1 MKGGV
6 ALSQE
11 NSSILRFSLEESVWF
26 QKGQEVDDLLSISLD
41 PNITIQEND
50 QYITIQG
57 SLELT
62 GEYNRTQNIQ
72 SEEEEVFKAPK
83 LVHSVLER
91 EEGVYEFLHHFP
103 IDITIPFSRV
113 QSVDDIEVEIET
125 FDYVFPERSCLNLT
139 AELSIAGLTTEEQDS
154 VEEEEDEEW
163 AAFYPVRDE
172 EADIAE
178 EQPDASQ
185 PAYEFVEQED
195 ELEALTRG
203 YGQRQPE
210 EEEEEE
216 IEITASSSTEEVS
229 FGDPE
234 EEIEAASYREASEDE
249 PERVEIEVPP
259 FQRISPLMEEEERV
273 SADSGLEEYEP
284 FELEVRKAPPE
295 KEDDWEDDDISQ
307 VPLFTEAD
315 VQEEPPP
322 FQTAPVADTR
332 QELKVSLFRS
342 EEETFPAEGIFDK
355 PVPESSE
362 LKLDESTAE
371 YAEKDESSS
380 DDDKGSKKKKGL
392 FAKKKSLTFT
402 EFFARKEE
410 ETHTKVKVCI
420 VQQGDTI
427 EKLSERYNVNV
438 HTLLKE
444 NHLEV
449 NQDVAEGQV
458 LYIPIKLAEK

>member
-62 GEYNRTQNIQ
+62 GEYNRTQNLQ

-139 AELSIAGLTTEEQDS
+139 AELSIAGLTTEEQDT
-154 VEEEEDEEW
+154 VEDENDEEW

-185 PAYEFVEQED
+185 PVYEFVEQED

-234 EEIEAASYREASEDE
+234 EDPEAASYREAAEDE
-249 PERVEIEVPP
+249 PERVEMEVAP

-295 KEDDWEDDDISQ
+295 KEDDWEDDDITQ

-332 QELKVSLFRS
+332 QELKVSLFRA
-342 EEETFPAEGIFDK
+342 EEETYPAEEVFDK

-380 DDDKGSKKKKGL
+380 DDDKGTKKKKGL

>member
-1 MKGGV
+1 M
-6 ALSQE
+6 SQE

-72 SEEEEVFKAPK
+72 SEEEEFKAPK

-139 AELSIAGLTTEEQDS
+139 AELSIAGLTNEEQVS
-154 VEEEEDEEW
+154 VEEDNDDQW
-163 AAFYPVRDE
+163 PAFYSERDE
-172 EADIAE
+172 EAERADVTNT
-178 EQPDASQ
+178 QSV
-185 PAYEFVEQED
+185 YEFVEQED

-203 YGQRQPE
+203 YGHRQPD
-210 EEEEEE
+210 EEEE

-229 FGDPE
+229 FGDPD
-234 EEIEAASYREASEDE
+234 EEIEAASYRETTDE
-249 PERVEIEVPP
+249 EAERVEIEVQP
-259 FQRISPLMEEEERV
+259 FQRISPLMEEDERV

-295 KEDDWEDDDISQ
+295 KEDDWEEDDISQ

-322 FQTAPVADTR
+322 FQAAPVADTR
-332 QELKVSLFRS
+332 QELKVSLFRA
-342 EEETFPAEGIFDK
+342 EEETFPAEDVFDK

-371 YAEKDESSS
+371 YAEKEESSS
-380 DDDKGSKKKKGL
+380 ENDHGTKKKKGL